1 MAKVHKLHPNGAP
14 EVEEATI
21 LEEDRAPSVPAV
33 TRERYDASVDQ
44 WVTSTPQL
52 QEKARRVNAMVEAG
66 VLITSIGLAQMRD
79 EQLYLHLGYN
89 SWTTYC
95 TQRLNMSARKAQRL
109 AQVGRAFQ
117 PVLGTSDA
125 SPVTGLLAGD
135 TGDGFANEVGGLG
148 LRKLLELSR
157 LDEMDREDLIQTG
170 VVHLADGTTLDLDAI
185 REQSASEF
193 SDLMKAE
200 RKARKLET
208 DKLEERNAL
217 LEAEAKASAKAVAEA
232 EELKERNRQLEAL
245 YGQRATRLADK
256 VAQMN
261 VARENLNRAIEAL
274 VRCGVEVDDPLEIR
288 QDLLDLFA
296 KIDSIGERARATY
309 HEVYFTTVEEAH

>member
-1 MAKVHKLHPNGAP
+1 
-14 EVEEATI
+14 
-21 LEEDRAPSVPAV
+21 LE
-33 TRERYDASVDQ
+33 
-44 WVTSTPQL
+44 
-52 QEKARRVNAMVEAG
+52 
-66 VLITSIGLAQMRD
+66 
-79 EQLYLHLGYN
+79 
-89 SWTTYC
+89 
-95 TQRLNMSARKAQRL
+95 
-109 AQVGRAFQ
+109 F
-117 PVLGTSDA
+117 
-125 SPVTGLLAGD
+125 
-135 TGDGFANEVGGLG
+135 
-148 LRKLLELSR
+148 
-157 LDEMDREDLIQTG
+157 G
-170 VVHLADGTTLDLDAI
+170 VVHLADGTVLDLDDI
-185 REQSASEF
+185 RQQSVAEF
-193 SDLMKAE
+193 EERMKAE

-208 DKLEERNAL
+208 QKLEERNAL
-217 LEAEAKASAKAVAEA
+217 LEAEAKASAKAVSEA